1 MQKEAI
7 AAKGTVSRSMPD
19 ATLRIHLDNGH
30 DVRAAAP
37 RNVRI
42 VPGDRVTVELSSG
55 DLSQGKITTW
65 AR

>member
-7 AAKGTVSRSMPD
+7 AAKGTVAASMPN
-19 ATLRIHLDNGH
+19 AELRVHLDNGH

-42 VPGDRVTVELSSG
+42 VPGDRVTVELSSQ
-55 DLSQGKITTW
+55 DLSHGKITTW